1 MSSNVQQ
8 VNHLFS
14 QHRGT
19 GQSRKAWRDEHRGFG
34 RMAPLTF
41 AWSSERRY
49 KRVCCHFLKE
59 AQEHYG
65 VHEVSA
71 IEPYMISAYIERRRA
86 AGISPR
92 TLSTEA
98 TALRRLDLY
107 ARLEGWTKR
116 SFMPVDLTVPHGSRP
131 RYSYT
136 PEHAEQIIAH
146 VAQRDPNAAEVL
158 RWQLA
163 CGLRIDEAIRLRT
176 DQIDFVQATVEVKGK
191 GGKVRAVDIPDRALL
206 DRLDRTVRFP
216 LLKGNATSWT
226 RQIER
231 RVASAC
237 MELGITCQGTHA
249 LRACAAQRTLDD
261 LSADGVGEREARR
274 QISRLLGH
282 NRSSVTN
289 SYAP

>member
-59 AQEHYG
+59 AQERYG

-92 TLSTEA
+92 TLATEV

-116 SFMPVDLTVPHGSRP
+116 SFMPVDLPVPHGSRP

-146 VAQRDPNAAEVL
+146 VTQRDPAAAEVL

-176 DQIDFVQATVEVKGK
+176 DQIDFEQATVEVKGK
-191 GGKVRAVDIPDRALL
+191 GGKVRVVDIPDRALL

-226 RQIER
+226 RQIEK
-231 RVASAC
+231 RVANAC
-237 MELGITCQGTHA
+237 MELDIKCLGTHG
-249 LRACAAQRTLDD
+249 LRASTAQRTLDD
-261 LSADGVGEREARR
+261 LSADGAGERAARR

-282 NRSSVTN
+282 NRPSVTN